1 VLQQPLLTKQLPGK
15 EKTVRRTCVRTL
27 FLPMRPNSPEK
38 ETGKVSFFLMWD
50 SGKTGKVLREL
61 KSGLLYL
68 EELKAK
74 NKSSPTL
81 IRKEAPSPGTKTR

>member
-1 VLQQPLLTKQLPGK
+1 
-15 EKTVRRTCVRTL
+15 
-27 FLPMRPNSPEK
+27 
-38 ETGKVSFFLMWD
+38 MWD
-50 SGKTGKVLREL
+50 SRKTGKVLREL

>member
-1 VLQQPLLTKQLPGK
+1 
-15 EKTVRRTCVRTL
+15 
-27 FLPMRPNSPEK
+27 
-38 ETGKVSFFLMWD
+38 MWD

-61 KSGLLYL
+61 KGGLLYL

-74 NKSSPTL
+74 NKSSLTL